1 MCDNGNIEKRRTEE
15 KGQGES
21 QGLFRMCKRWKEVAD
36 NVKKEGK
43 LTPKQ
48 EAFVDAYIETGN
60 ATEAAK
66 RAGYS
71 EKTAG
76 AVGAENLKK
85 PKIKQAIE
93 ARQAEIRSKR
103 TADITEVM
111 EFLTS
116 ALRGELTDEN
126 VVVEGAGDG
135 ISKARIIETKISSR
149 DRIKAAE
156 NLLKRFPGDLDKA
169 EQKARIAKL
178 EASLKAM
185 EDEQAAADD
194 DVVIVDDWMCDDEK

>member
-1 MCDNGNIEKRRTEE
+1 MKRNG
-15 KGQGES
+15 
-21 QGLFRMCKRWKEVAD
+21 
-36 NVKKEGK
+36 

-48 EAFVDAYIETGN
+48 EAFIDAYLETGN
-60 ATEAAK
+60 ASEAAK

-71 EKTAG
+71 EKTAR
-76 AVGAENLKK
+76 AVGAENLTK
-85 PKIKQAIE
+85 PYIKAAIE

-126 VVVEGAGDG
+126 VVVEGAGEG
-135 ISKARIIETKISSR
+135 ISNARIIETRISSR

-156 NLLKRFPGDLDKA
+156 NLLKRFPGELDRA
-169 EQKARIAKL
+169 EQKARIKRL
-178 EASLKAM
+178 ETELLAM
-185 EDEQAAADD
+185 EQGKGTEGEDVKIIDDIVGSEQD
-194 DVVIVDDWMCDDEK
+194 KN